1 MASMKCMVCGNLF
14 RVKGNGKFLPPCP
27 HCKGGI
33 KENKKYVKR
42 TANNR

>member
-1 MASMKCMVCGNLF
+1 MPSMKCMTCGNLF
-14 RVKGNGKFLPPCP
+14 RVKGRHVTPCP

-33 KENKKYVKR
+33 KENRKYVKR